1 MTMLVILAIVAGVA
15 LVVAAVAY
23 TLQLRKYRELGRKLP
38 H

>member
-1 MTMLVILAIVAGVA
+1 MTMPVILAIVVSAAV
-15 LVVAAVAY
+15 VVAAVAY

>member
-1 MTMLVILAIVAGVA
+1 MTMPVILAIVVGAT
-15 LVVAAVAY
+15 LVVAAVGY